1 MLLLLLLLLLRCIDE
16 QLCLWATSD
25 WLDGRGVVGVLWL
38 AQVER
43 TEADPSAVI
52 LAVATPEDW
61 DAVQEAVAATGFLD
75 VFGAQVSVDT

>member
-1 MLLLLLLLLLRCIDE
+1 
-16 QLCLWATSD
+16 
-25 WLDGRGVVGVLWL
+25 L

-43 TEADPSAVI
+43 TEEDPSAVI